1 MNFLSKIKK
10 KLFGTNSEGNLALW
24 KVLTGDAEFKGK
36 NNFLI
41 ANIRAIVTAACNGQ
55 LKLKNADGTEI
66 AYTQKG
72 DNLLLDLLYQPSP
85 YFNETV
91 FKQILIAQM
100 LIHGDAY
107 ILKTARDLQGRPTML
122 IPIPAPSVTID
133 YDGRGYPSG
142 YHIQTIN
149 GRIPFKLEDIIHI
162 YEGNAEHLFK
172 GFSRVKLCGLDADV
186 MNSAKV
192 FNLAYFKNGASLG
205 GIISFPENVRL
216 KQEEQQT
223 ILRSFNDVHSG
234 SVKAH
239 RTAILAQGGKYES
252 FKTSH
257 KDMEFAEGQRF
268 AQQQIYSTMG
278 VPPALVGLFE
288 YAPQFNTK
296 EQQKIF
302 YETNIIPL
310 MSLVSDALNEHLVGD
325 FYKDESVYLE
335 YDFSK
340 VKALEQDWLA
350 KAQALQILAQKFPLN
365 EVKRALD
372 LPFSDLPDGDNPPDP
387 VLSAFA
393 NLNSPVKDIKR
404 VRYIRPSPS
413 QIRRHKR
420 DKVALFEQLGKNI
433 ADGMRKHFVA
443 QHEALKTWIR
453 KHKGQVV
460 NYNEALGGQNAQVK
474 QLLVLKAPALS
485 TIFNTSLKFEQNY
498 IQSLLPNKD
507 FKFMSQK
514 DLNARVQQ
522 WIEMYAFRWAESI
535 EATTFNDLDDII
547 QTLTIRGVSSNE
559 INDAVLAFFT
569 EHGYKP
575 SDTTNTSETVYSR
588 VKTIVQTETLS
599 TMSEAAKESYK
610 STPFVNKKGWIATLG
625 ASDHHKGHEEMDGQ
639 EVGLNEKFYNA
650 VANCYA
656 DAPGQF
662 GLAEQDINCLCDMY
676 PVVIEEN

>member
-1 MNFLSKIKK
+1 MNFFSRLRWKF
-10 KLFGTNSEGNLALW
+10 FGDSRESNPMTWAT
-24 KVLTGDAEFKGK
+24 LTDNAEYKGK
-36 NNFLI
+36 NNFLV

-66 AYTQKG
+66 VYTKKG
-72 DNLLLDLLYQPSP
+72 ENLLLDLMYQPSP
-85 YFNETV
+85 FFNEKV
-91 FKQILIAQM
+91 FRQILVAQM
-100 LIHGDAY
+100 LINGDAY
-107 ILKTARDLQGRPTML
+107 VLKTARDLQGRPSML
-122 IPIPAPSVTID
+122 IPIPAPSVSTD
-133 YDGRGYPSG
+133 YDGKGYPVG

-149 GRIPFKLEDIIHI
+149 GRVPFKLDDIIHI

-172 GFSRVKLCGLDADV
+172 GFSRVKLCKLDADV

-192 FNLAYFKNGASLG
+192 FNLAYFKNGASIG

-223 ILRSFNDVHSG
+223 ILRAFNDLHSG

-239 RTAILAQGGKYES
+239 RTAILGQGGKYES
-252 FKTSH
+252 FKASH
-257 KDMEFAEGQRF
+257 KDMEFAAGQRF

-310 MSLVSDALNEHLVGD
+310 MNLVSDALNEHLVGD

-350 KAQALQILAQKFPLN
+350 KAQALQILAQKFPIN

-393 NLNSPVKDIKR
+393 NMSTPVKDIKR
-404 VRYIRPSPS
+404 VRYVRPTPA
-413 QIRRHKR
+413 QMRRHKA
-420 DKVALFEQLGKNI
+420 DKLALYEQLGRNI
-433 ADGMRKHFVA
+433 ANSMKKHFVA
-443 QHEALKTWIR
+443 QREALKAWIQE
-453 KHKGQVV
+453 HKGQLVD
-460 NYNEALGGQNAQVK
+460 YNLALGGQKTQVG
-474 QLLVLKAPALS
+474 QLLILKAPALS
-485 TIFNTSLKFEQNY
+485 SIFNTSLSFEQGY
-498 IQSLLPNKD
+498 VQSILPNKD
-507 FKFMSQK
+507 FKFMSHK
-514 DLNARVQQ
+514 DLNARVQK
-522 WIEMYAFRWAESI
+522 WVEVYAFRWAESI
-535 EATTFNDLDDII
+535 EATTFNQLDDII
-547 QTLTIRGVSSNE
+547 TTLTMHGVSNGE

-569 EHGYKP
+569 EQGYYP
-575 SDTTNTSETVYSR
+575 DHTTNTSESVYSR
-588 VKTIVQTETLS
+588 VKTIVQTETLA

-610 STPFVNKKGWIATLG
+610 STPFVSKKGWIATMG
-625 ASDHHKGHEEMDGQ
+625 VSDHHKGHEAMDGQ
-639 EVGLNEKFYNA
+639 EVGVNEKVYNA
-650 VANCYA
+650 EANCYA
-656 DAPGQF
+656 DAPCQF
-662 GLAEQDINCLCDMY
+662 ERADQDINCLCDMY
-676 PVVIEEN
+676 PVVIEET

>member
-1 MNFLSKIKK
+1 MLWNIVS
-10 KLFGTNSEGNLALW
+10 GN
-24 KVLTGDAEFKGK
+24 AEYKNK
-36 NNFLI
+36 NNFLV

-66 AYTQKG
+66 VYTKKG
-72 DNLLLDLLYQPSP
+72 ENLLLDLLYQPSP
-85 YFNETV
+85 FFNETV
-91 FKQILIAQM
+91 FKQILVAQM

-107 ILKTARDLQGRPTML
+107 ILKTARDLQGRPSML
-122 IPIPAPSVTID
+122 IPIPAPSVTTD
-133 YDGRGYPSG
+133 YDGKGYPAG
-142 YHIQTIN
+142 YHIQTTS
-149 GRIPFKLEDIIHI
+149 GRVPFKLEDIVHI
-162 YEGNAEHLFK
+162 YEGNAENLFK

-192 FNLAYFKNGASLG
+192 FNLAYFKNGASIG
-205 GIISFPENVRL
+205 GIISFPETVRL
-216 KQEEQQT
+216 KNEEQQT
-223 ILRSFNDVHSG
+223 ILRAFNDLHSG

-252 FKTSH
+252 FKASH
-257 KDMEFAEGQRF
+257 KDMEFAAGQRF

-350 KAQALQILAQKFPLN
+350 KAQALQILAQKFPIN

-393 NLNSPVKDIKR
+393 NMTVPVKDIKK
-404 VRYIRPSPS
+404 VRYVRPTPA
-413 QIRRHKR
+413 QMRRHKAQ
-420 DKVALFEQLGKNI
+420 KVALYDQLGNAI
-433 ADGMRKHFVA
+433 RQSMEKHFVA
-443 QHEALKTWIR
+443 QHKALQTWIQE
-453 KHKGQVV
+453 HKGQTVD
-460 NYNEALGGQNAQVK
+460 YNMALGGQKTQTG
-474 QLLVLKAPALS
+474 QLLLLKAPALS
-485 TIFNTSLKFEQNY
+485 DIFNRTLSFEQNY
-498 IQSLLPNKD
+498 IQNILPSKD
-507 FKFMSQK
+507 FRFLSRK
-514 DLNARVQQ
+514 DLNTRVQQ
-522 WIEMYAFRWAESI
+522 WVEAYAFRWAESI
-535 EATTFNDLDDII
+535 EATTFNQLDDLIR
-547 QTLTIRGVSSNE
+547 TLTMHGVSSDE

-569 EHGYKP
+569 EEGYYP
-575 SDTTNTSETVYSR
+575 SDTTNNAESVYSR
-588 VKTIVQTETLS
+588 VKTIVQTETLA

-610 STPFVNKKGWIATLG
+610 STPFVTKKGWIATMG
-625 ASDHHKGHEEMDGQ
+625 VSDHHKGHEEMDGQ
-639 EVGLNEKFYNA
+639 EVGINEKFYNA
-650 VANCYA
+650 EANCYA

-662 GLAEQDINCLCDMY
+662 GRADQDINCLCDMY
-676 PVVIEEN
+676 PIVIEEN